1 MATQSSHGPGQDCLD
16 GHRFWRLESW
26 KNKKWDAWD
35 RWSAN
40 NDFQFFMEQTHIH
53 NVQFP
58 IVLVLKISTCLSQ
71 PREARPR
78 WAWWRDRRPAAP
90 RACSH
95 SGSRRPTPRSPR
107 WTWPTWGT
115 NVSHKW
121 PTWVVVR
128 TIADKTS
135 KSSPCDEEGSPC
147 QSLPLGNS
155 GSCQVLQPLGI
166 ATTHLV
172 WNIFYTISRNCK
184 KHLSVVFKNDFL
196 KLLNPIFLK
205 YLARDFQYFNGMA
218 IRLID
223 SWTWFHFWSLFGFF
237 WTKAKYAMRLN
248 AWVSAGQLERGPD
261 EFATFSQMD
270 RQRSLAFD
278 RNNQYSLLWR
288 VPESGPAGF
297 GDLSTNR

>member
-1 MATQSSHGPGQDCLD
+1 MDLNKIVWTATVSGSSNPERTKSEMPGTDDRQIMICSFSWCSLEQDIFMIVQS
-16 GHRFWRLESW
+16 RFVLLL
-26 KNKKWDAWD
+26 KN
-35 RWSAN
+35 
-40 NDFQFFMEQTHIH
+40 F
-53 NVQFP
+53 
-58 IVLVLKISTCLSQ
+58 TCLSQ

-78 WAWWRDRRPAAP
+78 WAWWRGRRPAAP

-184 KHLSVVFKNDFL
+184 KHLSVVFKDDFS
-196 KLLNPIFLK
+196 KLSKPIFLK

-218 IRLID
+218 IWLID
-223 SWTWFHFWSLFGFF
+223 SWTWLHFWSLLGFF

-248 AWVSAGQLERGPD
+248 AWVSE
-261 EFATFSQMD
+261 
-270 RQRSLAFD
+270 
-278 RNNQYSLLWR
+278 WR
-288 VPESGPAGF
+288 PTGKRPGWIC
-297 GDLSTNR
+297 DLFTDI

>member
-1 MATQSSHGPGQDCLD
+1 MDLNKIVWTATVSGGSNPERTKSEMHGTDDRQIMISS
-16 GHRFWRLESW
+16 FSW
-26 KNKKWDAWD
+26 NKNI
-35 RWSAN
+35 S
-40 NDFQFFMEQTHIH
+40 IH
-53 NVQFP
+53 DVQFP
-58 IVLVLKISTCLSQ
+58 FVLVLKISTCLSQ

-95 SGSRRPTPRSPR
+95 SGSRRPAPRSPR

-184 KHLSVVFKNDFL
+184 KHLWEVFK
-196 KLLNPIFLK
+196 
-205 YLARDFQYFNGMA
+205 
-218 IRLID
+218 
-223 SWTWFHFWSLFGFF
+223 
-237 WTKAKYAMRLN
+237 
-248 AWVSAGQLERGPD
+248 
-261 EFATFSQMD
+261 
-270 RQRSLAFD
+270 
-278 RNNQYSLLWR
+278 
-288 VPESGPAGF
+288 
-297 GDLSTNR
+297 